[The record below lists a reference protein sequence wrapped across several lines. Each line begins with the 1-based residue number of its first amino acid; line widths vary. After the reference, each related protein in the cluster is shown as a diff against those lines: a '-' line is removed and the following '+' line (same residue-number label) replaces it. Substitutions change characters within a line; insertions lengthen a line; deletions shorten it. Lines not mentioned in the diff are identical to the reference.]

1 MCRTGLLTA
10 VVMFAAICPSRAEP
24 PSAPAELPHPSVVV
38 DKLPRPAAKTPAGEV
53 WRESVLGV
61 YGRAIR
67 GDRKPFINLQP
78 PRRNLWTDEIQRTL
92 QGTLSYEEVD
102 YIGTACL
109 VIPASG
115 KYIVEIPGAGVE
127 FRLNGQRVEAGGIE
141 LMAGLYEV
149 EIYSN
154 HWGQPYL
161 TYAEVSVVQR
171 ETGARI
177 PFVNS
182 ASDIKAFRTQKID
195 GRRVVEVSEYKPRRV
210 PIRRD
215 RARRVPAE
223 RHGP

>member
-1 MCRTGLLTA
+1 MCRTILLTA
-10 VVMFAAICPSRAEP
+10 VVMAAIVCPSRAEP
-24 PSAPAELPHPSVVV
+24 P
-38 DKLPRPAAKTPAGEV
+38 RAKAAGEV
-53 WRESVLGV
+53 WYESVLGV

-67 GDRKPFINLQP
+67 GNRKPFINLRP

-109 VIPASG
+109 WIPVSG
-115 KYIVEIPGAGVE
+115 TYTVEMPGAGVD
-127 FRLNGQRVEAGGIE
+127 FRLNGQRVEAGEIALAE
-141 LMAGLYEV
+141 GLYEV

-161 TYAEVSVVQR
+161 TYAEVSIVQR
-171 ETGARI
+171 KTGARI

-195 GRRVVEVSEYKPRRV
+195 GRRVVDVGDYKPRRV
-210 PIRRD
+210 EIKGD
-215 RARRVPAE
+215 
-223 RHGP
+223 